1 MRRIALRF
9 AAMAPVL
16 AALTACGGGGT
27 LTSTSS
33 SDSASSTADTTQAK
47 TALETALETCN
58 IFGEPWATLGDNNK
72 TLTIDGAGKDD
83 NSTDADGN
91 QAFNAAPIEKQACVL
106 QAVQAPQSVISQMSQ
121 TRALDGMQDATW
133 GQFSAKWTY
142 HPDNGLDI
150 IVTER

>member
-1 MRRIALRF
+1 MACRSRPRPPVARHMRAPALQKGRTMRRIALRF

-27 LTSTSS
+27 STSTSS

-72 TLTIDGAGKDD
+72 TLTIDGAGKGD
-83 NSTDADGN
+83 N
-91 QAFNAAPIEKQACVL
+91 
-106 QAVQAPQSVISQMSQ
+106 
-121 TRALDGMQDATW
+121 
-133 GQFSAKWTY
+133 
-142 HPDNGLDI
+142 
-150 IVTER
+150 